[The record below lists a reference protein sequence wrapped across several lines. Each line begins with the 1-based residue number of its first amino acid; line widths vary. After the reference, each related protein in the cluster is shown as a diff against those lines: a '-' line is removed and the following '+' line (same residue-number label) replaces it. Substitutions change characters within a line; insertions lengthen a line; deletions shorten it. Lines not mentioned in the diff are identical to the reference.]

1 MRSDSSLGAPCGG
14 NEVGAALDAEIGRC
28 LGPLRQFARK
38 QLPAGV
44 NGSIGAD
51 DLVQDAVLTAIPH
64 LHHFEYRHKD
74 SLLAYLRASIRHRIV
89 DELRKAR
96 RRPIAVALGDHKD
109 TGLSPLEL
117 IVERQDRERYSRAQR
132 RLPDRD
138 RQLIALRVEQGLA
151 YQEIAERLGIITHNA
166 ARVAVRRALCRLRFN
181 LAQVDSLQ
189 TVDHLE

>member
-1 MRSDSSLGAPCGG
+1 MGSDSNLSAPRGG
-14 NEVGAALDAEIGRC
+14 NEAGAALDAEIGRC
-28 LGPLRQFARK
+28 LRPLRQFAMK

-64 LHHFEYRHKD
+64 LHHIEYRHKD
-74 SLLAYLRASIRHRIV
+74 SLLAYLRTSIRHRIV

-96 RRPIAVALGDHKD
+96 HRPITVALGDPLD

-117 IVERQDRERYSRAQR
+117 IVEQEDRERYLRAKR

-166 ARVAVRRALCRLRFN
+166 ARVAVRRALCRLRLN
-181 LAQVDSLQ
+181 LAQV
-189 TVDHLE
+189 E